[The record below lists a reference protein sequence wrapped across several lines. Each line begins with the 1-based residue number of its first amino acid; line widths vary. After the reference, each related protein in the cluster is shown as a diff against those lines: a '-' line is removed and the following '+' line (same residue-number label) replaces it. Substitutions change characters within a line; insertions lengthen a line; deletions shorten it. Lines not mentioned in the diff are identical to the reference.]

1 MKFSVTLD
9 SAAGSLAAGM
19 CIGAAIGGLAAA
31 AHWGKLNKKIISKPS
46 TSSSASNN
54 KEAKITKV
62 TEATTTKSDDKAEK
76 KEAGDDDLEM
86 AADRTAFWFD
96 ENLTDVYGVRMALRR
111 IMFDGRSKFQR
122 VQVVETEQFGKT
134 LVLDGQTQSALK
146 DEKQYHETLV
156 HPAMLQHPNPKS
168 VFIGGGGEFATA
180 REVLRHT
187 SVTRCVMV
195 DIDELACDMCREHLP
210 EWGNGAYDDERFY
223 VTYEDARVW
232 LEESD
237 ETFDVMIM
245 DICDPIEAGP
255 GYRLYTQEFYEFCKT
270 RLNDGGVLVTQSGPC
285 AIYNAKEEC
294 FTVINRTLR
303 AAFNCVVPMAVDVPS
318 FGCVW
323 GFNLAI
329 KVGENGDDAA
339 LGAERKA
346 EIVDTECAVWNKSL
360 SARIPGSMFFLDGL
374 SMRGLFGVPKS
385 VRDHCDGEDRIM
397 TIENPV
403 FMFSG

>member
-1 MKFSVTLD
+1 MKLSVTLD
-9 SAAGSLAAGM
+9 SATGSLAVGVCLGVAV
-19 CIGAAIGGLAAA
+19 GGLAAA
-31 AHWGKLNKKIISKPS
+31 HHWGKLSKSSCCWATKCWATKKCGN
-46 TSSSASNN
+46 AGGA
-54 KEAKITKV
+54 KEAKISTTNSSPQTSI
-62 TEATTTKSDDKAEK
+62 TEAASAREDAPK
-76 KEAGDDDLEM
+76 KEGDADATM

-156 HPAMLQHPNPKS
+156 HPAMLQHPNPKT

-187 SVTRCVMV
+187 SVTRCVMI

-210 EWGNGAYDDERFY
+210 EWGNGAYDDERFF
-223 VTYEDARVW
+223 VAYEDARVW

-270 RLNDGGVLVTQSGPC
+270 RLNDG
-285 AIYNAKEEC
+285 
-294 FTVINRTLR
+294 
-303 AAFNCVVPMAVDVPS
+303 M
-318 FGCVW
+318 
-323 GFNLAI
+323 
-329 KVGENGDDAA
+329 
-339 LGAERKA
+339 
-346 EIVDTECAVWNKSL
+346 
-360 SARIPGSMFFLDGL
+360 
-374 SMRGLFGVPKS
+374 
-385 VRDHCDGEDRIM
+385 
-397 TIENPV
+397 
-403 FMFSG
+403 